1 VTRAQQAGLR
11 VEDIPRP
18 SRRKLARLYRLDAKV
33 RSALKQARRR
43 KELGPDGKTR
53 VAGLLEGGP
62 SPSGEDRAPP

>member
-53 VAGLLEGGP
+53 VAGL
-62 SPSGEDRAPP
+62 